1 MFGKTTK
8 AILLSSTMLALT
20 ACGGGG
26 GGSPSQVG
34 ESITAVATSIDI
46 SGIVAQGNNGNTFK
60 ASGSNI
66 SNLIA
71 KMEDM
76 GTTLGGM
83 DKQATLAYQAYLTT
97 GDQTAFKAFL
107 PTLETLITLEEEVHT
122 IVEANLVSLVN
133 SDSNFKKDYAEYK
146 AYMVV
151 IRDLKTF
158 IDKHG
163 DGQTFETDQYQW
175 LLNDTAF
182 DEKVSTQQTYYEND
196 VQAKYDQKTEEAEN
210 TTPTLVSTEFN
221 TVTYTEDS
229 RVDITTDGTRA
240 KDIYY
245 ETVEENGNTYTVGYQ
260 VTETYDSWR
269 IDTITYSRT
278 DTIKTYSDDTV
289 ETFAG
294 QPSATNTVTGAV
306 QELVTAVSDPVEV
319 SREQVNTNEGT
330 DNGSESE
337 TGDTGSTEDDSTDT
351 DTNTGTGDSED
362 TGDTNTGENDNGS
375 SEDGSNGDSGSSND
389 SESTD
394 NSESDSNNSS
404 ETTNTPYTDTDSNL
418 GTKTTGLSTNPDDF
432 LTQEFYYGY
441 SATTGTNYSQNLVDI
456 GANYAWSRGWT
467 GKGSKVGVIDS
478 GINMDHQEFTDSIA
492 GTKDFTGMGIEDA
505 HGHGSHVAGTIGA
518 NRDGNG
524 MVGVAFDSD
533 LYIAKNTHS
542 GYGGGYWDVALEW
555 LESNDVD
562 VVNISQ
568 NYNYDYRI
576 STSGGTAYTLI
587 DADKGIYKLNDT
599 YIRNNVESATP
610 NSWLTNGYGNA
621 VDQAS
626 TWGTYLAGNEMVIV
640 NSAGNQGLPF
650 AAQPGSLAP
659 EVDEDGN
666 LKLDGRMIVVG
677 AYNAGTGS
685 NFGNKAGTICHNVVN
700 DVCQDQY
707 TVSDFFIRAPGV
719 AYSTSKG
726 DSDSYTWM
734 SGTSMAAPMVTG
746 SIAVIHQMWP
756 HMKGEHL
763 VDLLLTTADDTY
775 DGYSVANDGHGR
787 LDLNA
792 ATLPVGATGIP
803 TDGRTTGTTISSSGY
818 TAGSSTMPSSISA
831 LIVETES
838 VYNREWLIPV
848 AEASVLV
855 DTAFHDFKSYGNMKS
870 AGTQDF
876 AIHTDDT
883 NNNMAVT
890 YDGTTIGML
899 NEEGQYLGQ
908 YFDGMF
914 DIGTTQT
921 LFIQK
926 QNKFMLENQTTMLTA
941 NFSMGYTDV
950 NTTSNS
956 MITSSDDLLS
966 VGWNVGATN
975 KITDNWSVN
984 SYLAQ
989 PVRVIDGSMNVTAP
1003 TSRNGDTVNYTTTE
1017 WNQSGITET
1026 DVGLGA
1032 SYMNGNFSATMGVEQ
1047 RFNTATGD
1055 QFSANAGIKWVF

>member
-1 MFGKTTK
+1 MFGNTTK
-8 AILLSSTMLALT
+8 AILLSTTMLALT

-26 GGSPSQVG
+26 GGGSVTLNPDAPTDTSFGTTVSSSINAIDNGLQVMNG
-34 ESITAVATSIDI
+34 STGMNISAVQQIQNPDDLKTVIDSFKGIEELKTTWDGLDSDDKQILNQLFTVTFSWSNGKNAQRTVGLEKAIDI
-46 SGIVAQGNNGNTFK
+46 AYGMYKRYYEPHKTFWDN
-60 ASGSNI
+60 AV
-66 SNLIA
+66 
-71 KMEDM
+71 
-76 GTTLGGM
+76 
-83 DKQATLAYQAYLTT
+83 TT
-97 GDQTAFKAFL
+97 GEFDDT
-107 PTLETLITLEEEVHT
+107 
-122 IVEANLVSLVN
+122 
-133 SDSNFKKDYAEYK
+133 DSNFTA
-146 AYMVV
+146 
-151 IRDLKTF
+151 LKTKVDTDWDKDANSL
-158 IDKHG
+158 ID
-163 DGQTFETDQYQW
+163 T
-175 LLNDTAF
+175 F
-182 DEKVSTQQTYYEND
+182 DEEVDGT
-196 VQAKYDQKTEEAEN
+196 A
-210 TTPTLVSTEFN
+210 PTVIKEEFN

-229 RVDITTDGTRA
+229 KVTITTDGTRA

-245 ETVEENGNTYTVGYQ
+245 ETVEEDGNTYTVGYQ

-269 IDTITYSRT
+269 VDTITYSRT
-278 DTIKTYSDDTV
+278 DTIKTYSNGKV
-289 ETFAG
+289 ETYTG

-319 SREQVNTNEGT
+319 SREQVNTDEGT

-337 TGDTGSTEDDSTDT
+337 TGDTGSTEDDSTD
-351 DTNTGTGDSED
+351 TGTGDSED

-375 SEDGSNGDSGSSND
+375 SEDGSNGDSGSSDD

-394 NSESDSNNSS
+394 NSESDSSDTS

-441 SATTGTNYSQNLVDI
+441 SATTGTSYSQNLVDI

-467 GKGSKVGVIDS
+467 GEGSKVGIIDS

-542 GYGGGYWDVALEW
+542 GYGGGYWEVALDW

-610 NSWLTNGYGNA
+610 NSWLTSGYGNA

-659 EVDEDGN
+659 EVDENGN

-685 NFGNKAGTICHNVVN
+685 NFGNKAGTICYNVVG

-719 AYSTSKG
+719 AYSASAG

-975 KITDNWSVN
+975 KITDTWSIN
-984 SYLAQ
+984 SYVAQ

-1003 TSRNGDTVNYTTTE
+1003 TSRSGDTVNYTTTE